1 MSLSVTMTAISLLF
15 LLVLFT
21 LNYHSQADLVAD
33 TCKKVDY
40 PDLCLSTLRSNPRSK
55 SADLKELARITFD
68 AALAKSTNTLNQIML
83 LLKKTKDPIVKKYL
97 TTCATLYGDAVD
109 YIPQA
114 IRFVGSDNFQAK
126 LYGGVVIDNALDCED
141 AFTTGELGK
150 RKSPL
155 TASNN
160 VMKELVVNA
169 LTIVDFLG

>member
-1 MSLSVTMTAISLLF
+1 MSLLF
-15 LLVLFT
+15 LLVFFT
-21 LNYHSQADLVAD
+21 LNYHLQADLVAD

-55 SADLKELARITFD
+55 SADLKGLVHIAFD

-83 LLKKTKDPIVKKYL
+83 LLKKTNDPIVKKYL
-97 TTCATLYGDAVD
+97 TTCASLYGDAVD

-114 IRFVGSDNFQAK
+114 IRFVGSDNLQAK
-126 LYGGVVIDNALDCED
+126 AYGGAALDDALDCED
-141 AFTTGELGK
+141 TFTTGELGK

-160 VMKELVVNA
+160 VVKQLVINA
-169 LTIVDFLG
+169 LEIVNSLG